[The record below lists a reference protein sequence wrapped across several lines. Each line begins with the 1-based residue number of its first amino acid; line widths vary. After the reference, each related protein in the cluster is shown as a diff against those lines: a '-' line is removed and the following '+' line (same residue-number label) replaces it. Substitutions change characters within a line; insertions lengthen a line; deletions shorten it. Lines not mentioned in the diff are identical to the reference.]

1 MTMVMTFLTVR
12 SALHLALL
20 GGALALPLA
29 AAPILFSGAS
39 IAQIKGPQSLADLA
53 EDVMPAVVNIAAVTT
68 TEVRGRTLPN
78 IPQLGPDTP
87 FGDLFEEFFNRR
99 QGQGAPGQGQQGQG
113 QQNPGQQG
121 APRDGQQGQAPGD
134 NPRQRRSQ
142 SAGSGF
148 VIDPSGI
155 VITNNHV
162 IGDAN
167 EITVI
172 FTDGTRLKAE
182 VIGKD
187 AKVDLAV
194 LRVKSDKPLK
204 FVKLGD
210 SDKMRIGDWVM
221 AIGNPFGL
229 GGSVSAGIV
238 SARNR
243 DIQQGPYDTYIQTDA
258 AINKGNSGGPLFNM
272 AGEVIGINTAILSPT
287 GGSVGIGFAVPSS
300 LATSIIA
307 QLRDFG
313 ETRRG
318 WLGVKIQNV
327 DDATAEALGV
337 GKARGALIAGIDD
350 KGPGKPA
357 GLEVGDVILKF
368 DGKDV
373 KDSRDLP
380 RIVAATPVGKDVPV
394 EIMRKGKE
402 LTKSVK
408 LGRLEDGE
416 KTQQA
421 SVKTN
426 GDTPAKP
433 ATTTVLG
440 LELSGQT
447 DELKKRYN
455 IKDGTK
461 GVVITKVDADSA
473 AADKRITAGEL
484 VVEIGQE
491 PVNAPA
497 DVTKRIDALKKEGK
511 KSALLLISS
520 AQGEVRFVA
529 IAIN

>member
-1 MTMVMTFLTVR
+1 MPPPPAESQSLSR
-12 SALHLALL
+12 RLALL
-20 GGALALPLA
+20 LPAALVACARPGAAQRGLPD
-29 AAPILFSGAS
+29 F
-39 IAQIKGPQSLADLA
+39 ADLA
-53 EDVMPAVVNIAAVTT
+53 ENVLPAVVSIQVTSR
-68 TEVRGRTLPN
+68 EGGEHRGTPLERRRGG
-78 IPQLGPDTP
+78 QLV
-87 FGDLFEEFFNRR
+87 
-99 QGQGAPGQGQQGQG
+99 QG
-113 QQNPGQQG
+113 
-121 APRDGQQGQAPGD
+121 
-134 NPRQRRSQ
+134 
-142 SAGSGF
+142 AGSGF
-148 VIDPSGI
+148 IIEPSGI
-155 VITNNHV
+155 IVTNGHVVGNATRVIVT
-162 IGDAN
+162 
-167 EITVI
+167 TQ
-172 FTDGTRLKAE
+172 DGTEYPARVMGSDDLT
-182 VIGKD
+182 
-187 AKVDLAV
+187 DLALLKITPRGALAAV
-194 LRVKSDKPLK
+194 SLGVSANMRV
-204 FVKLGD
+204 GQ
-210 SDKMRIGDWVM
+210 WVM
-221 AIGNPFGL
+221 AAGNPFGL
-229 GGSVSAGIV
+229 GGSVTSGII
-238 SARNR
+238 SARGR
-243 DIQQGPYDTYIQTDA
+243 DIGAGPFDDFIQTDA
-258 AINKGNSGGPLFNM
+258 PINPGNSGGPLFNM

-287 GGSVGIGFAVPSS
+287 GGSVGIGFAVPSN
-300 LATSIIA
+300 LATSIIT

-337 GKARGALIAGIDD
+337 GKARGALIAGIDE

-394 EIMRKGKE
+394 EIMRKGKD
-402 LTKSVK
+402 LTKTVK

-416 KTQQA
+416 KTQLA
-421 SVKTN
+421 SAKTN

-440 LELSGQT
+440 LELAGQT
-447 DELKKRYN
+447 DELRKRYN

-461 GVVITKVDADSA
+461 GVVITKVDANSA
-473 AADKRITAGEL
+473 AADKRISAGEL

-491 PVNAPA
+491 PVNSPA

-529 IAIN
+529 IALN

>member
-1 MTMVMTFLTVR
+1 MATLTSLAPA
-12 SALHLALL
+12 SASAPSRFPHAVLRRARRGMLAAGVAGLALL
-20 GGALALPLA
+20 ASPIVASA
-29 AAPILFSGAS
+29 QTASAPILQG
-39 IAQIKGPQSLADLA
+39 QVSLADLA
-53 EDVMPAVVNIAAVTT
+53 ERVMPAVVNIAAVTT
-68 TEVRGRTLPN
+68 SDTRGRTLPQ

-99 QGQGAPGQGQQGQG
+99 GQGQQGQG
-113 QQNPGQQG
+113 Q
-121 APRDGQQGQAPGD
+121 GQAPQ
-134 NPRQRRSQ
+134 QRRSQ

-148 VIDPSGI
+148 VIDGSGL
-155 VITNNHV
+155 VVTNNHV

-172 FTDGTRLKAE
+172 FNSGLRLKAE
-182 VIGKD
+182 VVGKD

-194 LRVKSDKPLK
+194 LRVKHDKPLPAVK
-204 FVKLGD
+204 FGD
-210 SDKMRIGDWVM
+210 SDKMRIGDPVM

-229 GGSVSAGIV
+229 GGSVSSGIV

-300 LATSIIA
+300 LATTIVD

-318 WLGVKIQNV
+318 WLGVRIQSV
-327 DDATAEALGV
+327 DDATAEALGL
-337 GKARGALIAGIDD
+337 GTARGALVAGVDE

-357 GLEVGDVILKF
+357 GLDVGDVITKF
-368 DGKDV
+368 DGKEV

-394 EIMRKGKE
+394 TIMRKGKE
-402 LTKSVK
+402 EVKTVK

-416 KTQQA
+416 KVQPA
-421 SVKTN
+421 SARTPAE
-426 GDTPAKP
+426 PAKP
-433 ATTTVLG
+433 AVAAALG
-440 LELSGQT
+440 LEFSPQT
-447 DELKKRYN
+447 EELRKRYS
-455 IKDGTK
+455 IKEGVK
-461 GVVITKVDADSA
+461 GVVVTKVDPNSN
-473 AADKRITAGEL
+473 AADKRVQVGEL
-484 VVEIGQE
+484 IVEIGQE
-491 PVNAPA
+491 AVNSPE

-511 KSALLLISS
+511 KSALLLVSN

-529 IAIN
+529 VSMN